1 MRWILPEGVT
11 TYAGSIDRIYYLILI
26 ITVLAF
32 LIVEIALIVFLVR
45 YRARPGRRAHYTHG
59 NTRVEVIWTVIP
71 AVVILMIGIMSG
83 RVWGQIKGR
92 NAMPADALTIGVM
105 ARQFEWNITYPGDD
119 GRLGTAD
126 DFLIRNQ
133 LHIPADRPVV
143 LMLEAEDAIH
153 SFFVPEFRV
162 KQDAVPGMRIPVW
175 FEVTSPG
182 EYEIACA
189 ELCGIGH
196 YRMRGV
202 VTVHSASD
210 YDDWLAQAGRPL
222 DEAP

>member
-59 NTRVEVIWTVIP
+59 NTRIEVVWTVIP
-71 AVVILMIGIMSG
+71 AAVILLIGVMSG

-92 NAMPADALTIGVM
+92 NTMPADALTIGVM
-105 ARQFEWNITYPGDD
+105 ARQFEWNITYPGGD

-126 DFLIRNQ
+126 DFMVRNQ
-133 LHIPADRPVV
+133 LHIPAGRPVV

-175 FEVTSPG
+175 FEVTTPG

-196 YRMRGV
+196 YRMRGI

-210 YDDWLAQAGRPL
+210 YDEWLAQAGRPL
-222 DEAP
+222 DDAP